1 MQTEIFP
8 KKEDP
13 AELARLESALS
24 NGKWMSAKR
33 LFIYTGLND
42 REVRYLAQASDGR
55 IITGNKGY
63 KLIRHASVIEV
74 NECCDRLRS
83 QASRMI
89 GRVIQIQ
96 RRYHARRP
104 DAARI

>member
-1 MQTEIFP
+1 MQPEFFSTQQLPVVFE
-8 KKEDP
+8 K
-13 AELARLESALS
+13 LERALS
-24 NGKWMSAKR
+24 AGKWMPAQQLSR
-33 LFIYTGLND
+33 LTGMND
-42 REVRYLAQASDGR
+42 REIRHLAQISDGR
-55 IITGNKGY
+55 IITGNNGY

-104 DAARI
+104 DAAHI